1 MSRKYSS
8 DISFVDLAFNLLIC
22 FVCLF
27 SISFMLMSTKIEKD
41 KKINAKAE
49 FMITVVWD
57 KDSNCDVD
65 TYVEDPAGNLVS
77 FGRREQG
84 LMHLDRDDLGKR
96 NDRVI
101 LQNGKLIEVSE
112 NREIVTIRGIIPGE
126 YVVNVHMYRRP
137 SQQDYNPDTDGE
149 IFNEPIPTPVT
160 IRLDKLN
167 PRVKLIAQKEVTL
180 KNNGDEKTAFRFT
193 LDNDGDVTNT
203 NELFKDLCKSPGS
216 SVGSRGDYPNYNPQP

>member
-1 MSRKYSS
+1 MNRRYSS
-8 DISFVDLAFNLLIC
+8 DLSFVDLAFNLLIC

-27 SISFMLMSTKIEKD
+27 SITFMLMSKKIEKD
-41 KKINAKAE
+41 KKINTKAE
-49 FMITVVWD
+49 FIITVIWD
-57 KDSNCDVD
+57 KNSNCDVD
-65 TYVEDPAGNLVS
+65 TYVEDPMGNLVS

-101 LQNGKLIEVSE
+101 LQDGRLIEISE

-149 IFNEPIPTPVT
+149 ILDEPNPTPVT

-180 KNNGDEKTAFRFT
+180 ENNGDEKTAFRFT
-193 LDNDGDVTNT
+193 LDKDGDVTST
-203 NELFKDLCKSPGS
+203 TDLFKSLTKSLGS
-216 SVGSRGDYPNYNPQP
+216 SIGDNYEYNNEEGN

>member
-1 MSRKYSS
+1 MSRKYNS

-101 LQNGKLIEVSE
+101 LQNGRLIEVSE

-137 SQQDYNPDTDGE
+137 NQDYNPDKDGE
-149 IFNEPIPTPVT
+149 IIDEPIPTPVI

-167 PRVKLIAQKEVTL
+167 PRVKLIAQKEVML

-203 NELFKDLCKSPGS
+203 NELFKSLRKRPG
-216 SVGSRGDYPNYNPQP
+216 VNNEDYSEHNPQP